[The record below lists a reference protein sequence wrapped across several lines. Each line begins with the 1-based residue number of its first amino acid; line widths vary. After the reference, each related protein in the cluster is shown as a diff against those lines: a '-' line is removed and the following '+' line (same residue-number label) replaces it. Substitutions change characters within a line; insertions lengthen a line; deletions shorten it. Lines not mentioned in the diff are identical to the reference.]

1 MSGAAKPAVVEM
13 CGLSTRIGDR
23 FVHRNLDLRVERGQ
37 VVGLV
42 GGSGSGKTTLLR
54 QILGL
59 IQPAAGSVRLFG
71 EDLGAAGAV
80 AQSAL
85 LRRLGML
92 FQAGALFSA
101 LPAFDN
107 IAFPLRELK
116 CLDEDWIRRLVNLKL
131 AMVELE
137 VEHGKLMPAELSGG
151 MVKRVAL
158 ARALALE
165 PELLLLDE
173 PTAGLDPDRSRSFVK
188 LLGQLQVELGLT
200 VIMVTHDPETLAGL
214 ATHIAVLADQHI
226 IKFGT
231 FASFFDL
238 CDRVDRRIVTKRVLD
253 ALIKSGALDT
263 LCDHRAQLSAILDDE
278 TPAKPTRSHRNVT
291 QQTLLHFLPGE
302 SETRVLP
309 QIPTW
314 APSIQLDH
322 EREALGCYV
331 SHHPVRVHDH
341 QLKRLQ
347 VVPLT
352 QLPDLPDGK

>member
-1 MSGAAKPAVVEM
+1 MSGAAQPAVVEM

-23 FVHRNLDLRVERGQ
+23 LVHRDLDLRVERGQ

-59 IQPAAGSVRLFG
+59 IRPAAGSVRLFG
-71 EDLGAAGAV
+71 EDLGAVGAV
-80 AQSAL
+80 VQSAL

-107 IAFPLRELK
+107 IAFPLRELRR
-116 CLDEDWIRRLVNLKL
+116 LDEDWIRRLVNLKL

-137 VEHGKLMPAELSGG
+137 MEHGRLMPAELSGG

-188 LLGQLQVELGLT
+188 LLGQLQGELGLT

-214 ATHIAVLADQHI
+214 ATHIAVLADRHI
-226 IKFGT
+226 VQFGT
-231 FASFFDL
+231 VGEVMAADHPFLAGFRDG
-238 CDRVDRRIVTKRVLD
+238 D
-253 ALIKSGALDT
+253 KSG
-263 LCDHRAQLSAILDDE
+263 
-278 TPAKPTRSHRNVT
+278 
-291 QQTLLHFLPGE
+291 LL
-302 SETRVLP
+302 
-309 QIPTW
+309 
-314 APSIQLDH
+314 
-322 EREALGCYV
+322 
-331 SHHPVRVHDH
+331 
-341 QLKRLQ
+341 
-347 VVPLT
+347 
-352 QLPDLPDGK
+352 